1 MYILYDNTLQADTR
15 KQKFT
20 EYQLEPSEDTEYK
33 DKWVSNCSVS
43 YYVHFLSTW
52 QGEESQKKEKG
63 GGSWPTVW
71 KEGEGQEKIIINL
84 HIKSNIAMLL
94 FDIRLDLY

>member
-20 EYQLEPSEDTEYK
+20 EYQLDPSEDTEYK
-33 DKWVSNCSVS
+33 DKWVSNCSLS

-52 QGEESQKKEKG
+52 QEEQSQKEEKG
-63 GGSWPTVW
+63 
-71 KEGEGQEKIIINL
+71 EGHGPQFEKREGVRKKL
-84 HIKSNIAMLL
+84 
-94 FDIRLDLY
+94 